1 MNSIRRILVLSPL
14 ALTSC
19 SVFDRFLE
27 VTSTT
32 LSIPIARQELAEYL
46 TREENQEIQP
56 YLMMLDRTYQPIADV
71 IYLNSELSLEEA
83 LSRALSSAVQKQEL
97 ENAYL
102 NIRSVVRTH
111 RARTDEAVPP
121 NLLRV
126 SQELESL
133 WESWDGVLNRNQ
145 KAAMYLEI
153 IAKLVIPLV

>member
-1 MNSIRRILVLSPL
+1 
-14 ALTSC
+14 
-19 SVFDRFLE
+19 
-27 VTSTT
+27 
-32 LSIPIARQELAEYL
+32 
-46 TREENQEIQP
+46 
-56 YLMMLDRTYQPIADV
+56 MMLDRTYQPIADV